1 MQSELHIPIFN
12 FPSPL
17 YEKLM
22 RHFWHMDNFQL
33 DTFKEIFSFYSNQ
46 KVPLLIH
53 ESPSP
58 FLQKII
64 SSYHPTTHCDIKK
77 TRINLKN
84 YKENYFCLGIN
95 KLDTVSCS
103 KEIYDPCEKN

>member
-1 MQSELHIPIFN
+1 
-12 FPSPL
+12 
-17 YEKLM
+17 
-22 RHFWHMDNFQL
+22 MDNFQL

-53 ESPSP
+53 KTPSP
-58 FLQKII
+58 FLQII
-64 SSYHPTTHCDIKK
+64 FSYHPTTHCDIKK
-77 TRINLKN
+77 HALTLNIIK
-84 YKENYFCLGIN
+84 NYFCLGIN

>member
-1 MQSELHIPIFN
+1 MILTREVQAVKESVHSVTQKTVWIDIYIWAVLKN
-12 FPSPL
+12 FPCKVNYIFPYLTFPPL

-53 ESPSP
+53 KSPLP
-58 FLQKII
+58 F
-64 SSYHPTTHCDIKK
+64 SSDNILLPPHHTLWH
-77 TRINLKN
+77 
-84 YKENYFCLGIN
+84 
-95 KLDTVSCS
+95 
-103 KEIYDPCEKN
+103 